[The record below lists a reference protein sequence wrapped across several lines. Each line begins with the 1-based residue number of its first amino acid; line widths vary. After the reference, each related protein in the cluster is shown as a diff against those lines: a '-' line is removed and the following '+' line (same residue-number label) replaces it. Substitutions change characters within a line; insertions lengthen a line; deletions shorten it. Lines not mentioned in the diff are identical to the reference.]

1 MKSNEKIIDI
11 IGKIILILLIV
22 GMIIGIYFLGFF
34 GFTELLGIKYD
45 SIWALTIFIISVL
58 VLGIF
63 VEIVFEGLNTLV
75 VRKVSNY
82 LIAFIIQLLF
92 GFISES
98 IALVIVDAVMIS
110 VTLSVKT
117 IFIMAFSLT
126 LLGTFYDIKNKE

>member
-1 MKSNEKIIDI
+1 MKLNEKIIDI
-11 IGKIILILLIV
+11 IGKITLILLIV
-22 GMIIGIYFLGFF
+22 GMIIGIYFLSFF

-63 VEIVFEGLNTLV
+63 VELVFDVLTKLV
-75 VRKVSNY
+75 VGKVSNY

-98 IALVIVDAVMIS
+98 IALIIVDAVMIS
-110 VTLSVKT
+110 VTLSIKT